1 MMYRFTFT
9 RDSGAEIF
17 KAAGATPEAAAAGLM
32 SFAQQRHA
40 GKVYRRGDY
49 FYTRRRGICGVWLVT
64 DDAITVKHL
73 P

>member
-1 MMYRFTFT
+1 MMFRFSFT

-17 KAAGATPEAAAAGLM
+17 KASGSTPEAAAANLM
-32 SFAQQRHA
+32 SASRGRYA

-49 FYTRRRGICGVWLVT
+49 FYTRRRGFCGVWLVT
-64 DDAITVKHL
+64 DYGITGTHL

>member
-9 RDSGAEIF
+9 LDSGAEIF
-17 KAAGATPEAAAAGLM
+17 KAAGATPEAAAASLM
-32 SFAQQRHA
+32 SFSRGRHA

-49 FYTRRRGICGVWLVT
+49 FYTRRRGFCGVWLVT
-64 DDAITVKHL
+64 DFRITGTHL

>member
-9 RDSGAEIF
+9 RDSGATIYKES
-17 KAAGATPEAAAAGLM
+17 GTTPEAAAADLM
-32 SFAQQRHA
+32 SFAQQRYA

-64 DDAITVKHL
+64 DDAITGTHL